1 MPVGGVKWVKIGEG
15 SPSLFFLVG
24 GWGCCLCG
32 DHPGWYYLWCAASV
46 GLWAASHFELFV
58 LEPGYY
64 EDGAFGIRIEN
75 VVLVVPAKTKVSVHV
90 CFKISY
96 CYYGATNAVEPW
108 RGQNGASF
116 PPYRD
121 FTRCF
126 FLCKTGKGRTM

>member
-1 MPVGGVKWVKIGEG
+1 MAGGVVPGRAI
-15 SPSLFFLVG
+15 LAG
-24 GWGCCLCG
+24 GIV
-32 DHPGWYYLWCAASV
+32 PGVLL
-46 GLWAASHFELFV
+46 LWAASHFELFV

-96 CYYGATNAVEPW
+96 CYYGDTNAVEPW
-108 RGQNGASF
+108 WGQNGASF
-116 PPYRD
+116 PPHRD

-126 FLCKTGKGRTM
+126 FSL